1 MAKVFNGQLNTGIVY
16 NSMYNAII
24 AIYQIKQHFTDSYSL
39 VDRFRKEGSEY
50 GDQLVY
56 MTLDS
61 IPVHDWTNDAEAANL
76 LALDRNKKQHEEKI
90 TLNVFK
96 QIRLTTDAYMQ
107 TKQLWTSE
115 NGFSRFASLLL
126 QTMENAKK
134 VYEIKTFDVF
144 AGTTTSTDP
153 SGEQNTTWDLSE
165 DGPDVTTDP
174 EGAARWYGMK
184 LAERLSNL
192 MYDLR
197 DVRRGWNDIQ
207 YEASYDIDEF
217 QLLLPASVANKFKYN
232 SLPTIFD
239 NGPLKALLEDA
250 YVLPD
255 IYFGDPVTVTG
266 TQIKADGS
274 THRFLNSQFLNSVF
288 YNAGDLIPKDTVIA
302 STTEIVVP
310 AYKQTMV
317 AGTTRTDFI
326 LKLIHKE
333 DCPYMSAYNVRSQF
347 YNARSHTTNNYLT
360 FAHNTLEHI
369 GIFPLITIKEA

>member
-1 MAKVFNGQLNTGIVY
+1 MATQFNGQLNSGIIY

-50 GDQLVY
+50 GDKLVY

-61 IPVHDWTNDAEAANL
+61 IPVHDWTNDGEAANL
-76 LALDRNKKQHEEKI
+76 LALDRNKKQHEEEIK
-90 TLNVFK
+90 LDVFK

-144 AGTTTSTDP
+144 VGTVKATGASQ
-153 SGEQNTTWDLSE
+153 SATWDLTE
-165 DGPDVTTDP
+165 GGPNIATDP
-174 EGAARWYGMK
+174 EGAARWFGMK

-197 DVRRGWNDIQ
+197 DVRRTWNDIE
-207 YEASYDIDEF
+207 YEASYDMDEF
-217 QLLLPASVANKFKYN
+217 QLLLPASVANQFKYI
-232 SLPTIFD
+232 SMPTIFD

-266 TQIKADGS
+266 TEIKANGT
-274 THRFLNSQFLNSVF
+274 THRFLKSQFLGSTF

-302 STTEIVVP
+302 STTAIVVP
-310 AYKQTMV
+310 AYTMPDPN
-317 AGTTRTDFI
+317 TTDVL

-369 GIFPLITIKEA
+369 GIFPLITIKTA

>member
-1 MAKVFNGQLNTGIVY
+1 MARTFNGQLNTGIVY
-16 NSMYNAII
+16 NSLYNAII

-56 MTLDS
+56 LTLDS
-61 IPVHDWTNDAEAANL
+61 IPVHDWTNDGEAANL
-76 LALDRNKKQHEEKI
+76 LSLDRNKKQHEEKI
-90 TLNVFK
+90 TLNIFK

-144 AGTTTSTDP
+144 AGTVQTTTGS
-153 SGEQNTTWDLSE
+153 QFATWDLE
-165 DGPDVTTDP
+165 TGGPDATTDP

-184 LAERLSNL
+184 LAENLSNL
-192 MYDLR
+192 MYNLR
-197 DVRRGWNDIQ
+197 DVRRDWNDIQ

-232 SLPTIFD
+232 SLPTIYN
-239 NGPLKALLEDA
+239 NGPLKELFEDA

-255 IYFGDPVTVTG
+255 IYFGEVVKVKG
-266 TQIKADGS
+266 TEIKADG
-274 THRFLNSQFLNSVF
+274 TNDRFLNSQFLNSVF

-302 STTEIVVP
+302 SATAIVVP
-310 AYKQTMV
+310 AYRPV
-317 AGTTRTDFI
+317 NSI
-326 LKLIHKE
+326 LLKLIHKE

-369 GIFPLITIKEA
+369 GIFPLITVQTA

>member
-1 MAKVFNGQLNTGIVY
+1 MAKAFNGQLNTGIVY

-61 IPVHDWTNDAEAANL
+61 IPVHDWTNDNEAANL

-90 TLNVFK
+90 TLDVFK

-144 AGTTTSTDP
+144 IGTVEAT
-153 SGEQNTTWDLSE
+153 GQHQNLSWDLA
-165 DGPDVTTDP
+165 DGGPDATTDP

-184 LAERLSNL
+184 LAEKLSNL

-197 DVRRGWNDIQ
+197 DVRRDWNDIQ
-207 YEASYDIDEF
+207 YEASYDMNEF
-217 QLLLPASVANKFKYN
+217 QLILPASVANKFKYI
-232 SLPTIFD
+232 SMPTIFD

-255 IYFGDPVTVTG
+255 IYFGQVMAVNG
-266 TQIKADGS
+266 TETKANGTS
-274 THRFLNSQFLNSVF
+274 HRFLHSQFLGSTF

-302 STTEIVVP
+302 SATEIVVP
-310 AYKQTMV
+310 AYNSAQNS
-317 AGTTRTDFI
+317 AYDL
-326 LKLIHKE
+326 LKLVHKE

-369 GIFPLITIKEA
+369 GIFPLITVTEA

>member
-1 MAKVFNGQLNTGIVY
+1 MAKAFNGQLNTGVVY

-61 IPVHDWTNDAEAANL
+61 IPVHDWTNDGEAANL

-90 TLNVFK
+90 TLDVFK

-144 AGTTTSTDP
+144 IGTTKATDP
-153 SGEQNTTWDLSE
+153 SGDQNTSWDLSE
-165 DGPDVTTDP
+165 DGPDATTDP

-197 DVRRGWNDIQ
+197 DVRRGWNDIK
-207 YEASYDIDEF
+207 YEASYNIDEF

-250 YVLPD
+250 YILPD

-266 TQIKADGS
+266 TQIKADGL
-274 THRFLNSQFLNSVF
+274 THRFLHSQFLGSTF

-310 AYKQTMV
+310 AYKHTTV
-317 AGTTRTDFI
+317 AGTSRTDFI

-369 GIFPLITIKEA
+369 GIFPLITVKEA

>member
-1 MAKVFNGQLNTGIVY
+1 MATQFNGQLNTGIIY
-16 NSMYNAII
+16 NSLYNAII

-50 GDQLVY
+50 GDKLVY

-61 IPVHDWTNDAEAANL
+61 IPVHDWTNDNEAANL
-76 LALDRNKKQHEEKI
+76 LALDRNKKQHEEEIK
-90 TLNVFK
+90 LDVFK

-144 AGTTTSTDP
+144 AGTTKTTI
-153 SGEQNTTWDLSE
+153 GGQNISWDLTGE
-165 DGPDVTTDP
+165 GPNSSTDP

-184 LAERLSNL
+184 LAENLSNL

-197 DVRRGWNDIQ
+197 DVRRTWNDIG
-207 YEASYDIDEF
+207 YEASYDMDEF
-217 QLLLPASVANKFKYN
+217 QLLLPASVANKFKYV
-232 SLPTIFD
+232 SMPTIFD
-239 NGPLKALLEDA
+239 NGPLKALFENA
-250 YVLPD
+250 YILPD
-255 IYFGDPVTVTG
+255 NYFGDVVTVTG
-266 TQIKADGS
+266 TEIKADGT
-274 THRFLNSQFLNSVF
+274 THRFLHSQFLGNTF
-288 YNAGDLIPKDTVIA
+288 YNAGDLIPQNTVIA
-302 STTEIVVP
+302 STTEIIVP
-310 AYKQTMV
+310 AYRD
-317 AGTTRTDFI
+317 AGDNVDSVV

-347 YNARSHTTNNYLT
+347 YNPRSHTTNNYLT

-369 GIFPLITIKEA
+369 GIFPLITVVEA

>member
-1 MAKVFNGQLNTGIVY
+1 MATQFNGQLNSGIIY

-61 IPVHDWTNDAEAANL
+61 IPVHDWTNDNEAQNL

-90 TLNVFK
+90 TLDVFK

-144 AGTTTSTDP
+144 IGTIRATG
-153 SGEQNTTWDLSE
+153 GEQNITWDLE
-165 DGPDVTTDP
+165 TGGPNAGTDP

-184 LAERLSNL
+184 LAENLANL

-197 DVRRGWNDIQ
+197 DVRRDWNDIA
-207 YEASYDIDEF
+207 YEASYDMDEF
-217 QLLLPASVANKFKYN
+217 QLVLPASVANKFKYV
-232 SLPTIFD
+232 SMPTIFD

-255 IYFGDPVTVTG
+255 IYFGNPVEVTG
-266 TQIKADGS
+266 TEIKANGTTD
-274 THRFLNSQFLNSVF
+274 RFLHSQFLGGTF
-288 YNAGDLIPKDTVIA
+288 YNAGDVIPKDTVIA
-302 STTEIVVP
+302 STTAIVVP
-310 AYKQTMV
+310 AYRS
-317 AGTTRTDFI
+317 GDGNI
-326 LKLIHKE
+326 PLLKLIHKE

-369 GIFPLITIKEA
+369 GIFPLINAETA

>member
-1 MAKVFNGQLNTGIVY
+1 MATQFNGQLNSGIIY

-50 GDQLVY
+50 GDKLVY

-61 IPVHDWTNDAEAANL
+61 IPVHDWTNDGEAANL
-76 LALDRNKKQHEEKI
+76 LALDRNKKQHEEEIK
-90 TLNVFK
+90 LDVFK

-144 AGTTTSTDP
+144 AGTVKATGSA
-153 SGEQNTTWDLSE
+153 QNLSWDLKA
-165 DGPDVTTDP
+165 DGPNSETDP
-174 EGAARWYGMK
+174 EGAARWFGMK
-184 LAERLSNL
+184 LAEKLSNL

-207 YEASYDIDEF
+207 YEASYDMDEF
-217 QLLLPASVANKFKYN
+217 QLLLPASVANKFKYV
-232 SLPTIFD
+232 SMPTIFD

-250 YVLPD
+250 YILPD
-255 IYFGDPVTVTG
+255 IYFGRVVEVTG
-266 TQIKADGS
+266 TQIKADGI
-274 THRFLNSQFLNSVF
+274 THRFLHSQFLGNTF

-302 STTEIVVP
+302 STTDIVVP
-310 AYKQTMV
+310 AYAEDT
-317 AGTTRTDFI
+317 I
-326 LKLIHKE
+326 LLKLIHKE

-369 GIFPLITIKEA
+369 GIFPLIEVFEA

>member
-1 MAKVFNGQLNTGIVY
+1 MARTFNGQLNTGIVY
-16 NSMYNAII
+16 NSLYNAII

-56 MTLDS
+56 LTLDS

-76 LALDRNKKQHEEKI
+76 LSLDRNKKQHEEKI
-90 TLNVFK
+90 TLNIFK

-144 AGTTTSTDP
+144 AGTVQTTIGGQTI
-153 SGEQNTTWDLSE
+153 NWDLTGE
-165 DGPDVTTDP
+165 GPDKATDP
-174 EGAARWYGMK
+174 EGAARWYGMT
-184 LAERLSNL
+184 LAEKLSNL

-197 DVRRGWNDIQ
+197 DVRRDWNDIQ

-217 QLLLPASVANKFKYN
+217 QLLLPASVASKFKYV
-232 SLPTIFD
+232 SMPTIFD

-250 YVLPD
+250 YILPD
-255 IYFGDPVTVTG
+255 VYFGEVVKVTG
-266 TQIKADGS
+266 TEIKADG
-274 THRFLNSQFLNSVF
+274 TNHRFLHSQFLGSTF
-288 YNAGDLIPKDTVIA
+288 YNAGDLIPANTVIA
-302 STTEIVVP
+302 STTAIVVP
-310 AYKQTMV
+310 AY
-317 AGTTRTDFI
+317 TTDTGGI
-326 LKLIHKE
+326 VLKLIHKE

-369 GIFPLITIKEA
+369 GIFPLITVMEA

>member
-1 MAKVFNGQLNTGIVY
+1 MATQFNGQLNSGIIY

-50 GDQLVY
+50 GDKLVY

-61 IPVHDWTNDAEAANL
+61 IPVHDWTNDGEAANL
-76 LALDRNKKQHEEKI
+76 LALDRSKKQHEEEIK
-90 TLNVFK
+90 LDVFK

-144 AGTTTSTDP
+144 AGTVISE
-153 SGEQNTTWDLSE
+153 SGDGTPQNTSWDLKVG
-165 DGPDVTTDP
+165 GPDATNDP
-174 EGAARWYGMK
+174 EGAARWFGMK
-184 LAERLSNL
+184 LAESLSNL
-192 MYDLR
+192 MYELR
-197 DVRRGWNDIQ
+197 DVRRTWNDIQ
-207 YEASYDIDEF
+207 YEASYDMDEF
-217 QLLLPASVANKFKYN
+217 QLLLPASVANKFKYI
-232 SLPTIFD
+232 SMPTIFD

-255 IYFGDPVTVTG
+255 NYFGRVVTVTG
-266 TQIKADGS
+266 TQIKADGV
-274 THRFLNSQFLNSVF
+274 THRFLHSQFLNSVF
-288 YNAGDLIPKDTVIA
+288 YNAGDLIPKDTIIA
-302 STTEIVVP
+302 STTDIVVP
-310 AYKQTMV
+310 AYTEES
-317 AGTTRTDFI
+317 I
-326 LKLIHKE
+326 LLKLIHKE

-369 GIFPLITIKEA
+369 GIFPLITVMEA

>member
-1 MAKVFNGQLNTGIVY
+1 MARTFNGQLNTGIVY
-16 NSMYNAII
+16 NSLYNAII

-56 MTLDS
+56 LTLDS
-61 IPVHDWTNDAEAANL
+61 IPVHDWTNDGEAANL
-76 LALDRNKKQHEEKI
+76 LSLDRNKKQHEEKI
-90 TLNVFK
+90 TLNIFK

-115 NGFSRFASLLL
+115 NGFSRFASILL

-144 AGTTTSTDP
+144 AGTVKSATD
-153 SGEQNTTWDLSE
+153 SGTPQNLSWDLA
-165 DGPDVTTDP
+165 DGGPDATNDP

-184 LAERLSNL
+184 LAENLSNL
-192 MYDLR
+192 MYNLR
-197 DVRRGWNDIQ
+197 DVRRDWNDIG
-207 YEASYDIDEF
+207 YEASYDMDEF
-217 QLLLPASVANKFKYN
+217 QLILPASVANKFKYV
-232 SLPTIFD
+232 SMPTIFD
-239 NGPLKALLEDA
+239 NGPLKALFENA
-250 YVLPD
+250 YILPD
-255 IYFGDPVTVTG
+255 TYFGNIIEVTG
-266 TQIKADGS
+266 TEIKANGVS
-274 THRFLNSQFLNSVF
+274 HRFLKSQFLGNTF

-302 STTEIVVP
+302 STTAIVVP
-310 AYKQTMV
+310 AYNEAT
-317 AGTTRTDFI
+317 FL

-369 GIFPLITIKEA
+369 GIFPLITVVEP

>member
-1 MAKVFNGQLNTGIVY
+1 MATQFNGQLNSGIIY

-61 IPVHDWTNDAEAANL
+61 IPVYDWTNDNEAQNL
-76 LALDRNKKQHEEKI
+76 LAVDRNKKQHEEKI
-90 TLNVFK
+90 TLDVFK

-144 AGTTTSTDP
+144 VGTVKATGASQ
-153 SGEQNTTWDLSE
+153 SATWDLTE
-165 DGPDVTTDP
+165 GGPNLATDP
-174 EGAARWYGMK
+174 EGAARWFGMK

-197 DVRRGWNDIQ
+197 DVRRTWNDIE
-207 YEASYDIDEF
+207 YEASYDMDEF
-217 QLLLPASVANKFKYN
+217 QLLLPASVANQFKYI
-232 SLPTIFD
+232 SMPTIFD

-266 TQIKADGS
+266 TEIKANGT
-274 THRFLNSQFLNSVF
+274 THRFLNSQFVGSTF
-288 YNAGDLIPKDTVIA
+288 YNAGDVIPKDTVIA
-302 STTEIVVP
+302 STTAIVVP
-310 AYKQTMV
+310 AYTMPD
-317 AGTTRTDFI
+317 ADTTDVL

-360 FAHNTLEHI
+360 FAHNKLEHI
-369 GIFPLITIKEA
+369 GIFPLITIKSA

>member
-1 MAKVFNGQLNTGIVY
+1 MAKTFNGQLNTGIVY

-61 IPVHDWTNDAEAANL
+61 IPVHDWTNDNEAANL

-90 TLNVFK
+90 TLDVFK

-144 AGTTTSTDP
+144 IGTTLATDP
-153 SGEQNTTWDLSE
+153 KNTQNLSWDLSE
-165 DGPDVTTDP
+165 GGPDKSTDP
-174 EGAARWYGMK
+174 EGAARWYGMT
-184 LAERLSNL
+184 LAENLSNL
-192 MYDLR
+192 MYNLR
-197 DVRRGWNDIQ
+197 DVRRTWNDIE
-207 YEASYDIDEF
+207 YEASYDMDEF
-217 QLLLPASVANKFKYN
+217 QLVLPASVANKFKYV
-232 SLPTIFD
+232 SMPTIFD
-239 NGPLKALLEDA
+239 NGPLKALFENA
-250 YVLPD
+250 YILPD
-255 IYFGDPVTVTG
+255 DYFGKVVKVTG
-266 TQIKADGS
+266 TEIKANGT
-274 THRFLNSQFLNSVF
+274 THRFLHSQFLNNTF

-302 STTEIVVP
+302 STTAIVVP
-310 AYKQTMV
+310 AY
-317 AGTTRTDFI
+317 AADSYL

-369 GIFPLITIKEA
+369 GIFPLIAVHEA

>member
-1 MAKVFNGQLNTGIVY
+1 MAKTFNGQLNTGIVY

-24 AIYQIKQHFTDSYSL
+24 AIYQIRQHYTDSYSL

-144 AGTTTSTDP
+144 VGTVQTTTGS
-153 SGEQNTTWDLSE
+153 QFATWDLE
-165 DGPDVTTDP
+165 TGGPDATNDP

-184 LAERLSNL
+184 LAENLSNL
-192 MYDLR
+192 MYNLR
-197 DVRRGWNDIQ
+197 DVRRDWNDIG

-232 SLPTIFD
+232 SLPTIYN
-239 NGPLKALLEDA
+239 NGPLKELFEDA

-255 IYFGDPVTVTG
+255 IYFGEVVKVKG
-266 TQIKADGS
+266 TEIKADG
-274 THRFLNSQFLNSVF
+274 TNDRFLNSQFLGSTF

-302 STTEIVVP
+302 STTAIVVP
-310 AYKQTMV
+310 AYRP
-317 AGTTRTDFI
+317 ANSI
-326 LKLIHKE
+326 LLKLVHKE

-369 GIFPLITIKEA
+369 GIFPLITIQTA

>member
-1 MAKVFNGQLNTGIVY
+1 MARTFNGQLNTGIVY
-16 NSMYNAII
+16 NSLYNAII

-56 MTLDS
+56 LTLDS
-61 IPVHDWTNDAEAANL
+61 IPVHDWTNDGEAANL
-76 LALDRNKKQHEEKI
+76 LSLDRNKKQHEEKI
-90 TLNVFK
+90 TLNIFK

-144 AGTTTSTDP
+144 AGTVQTTTGS
-153 SGEQNTTWDLSE
+153 QFATWDLE
-165 DGPDVTTDP
+165 TGGPDATNDP

-184 LAERLSNL
+184 LAENLSNL
-192 MYDLR
+192 MYNLR
-197 DVRRGWNDIQ
+197 DVRRDWNDIQ

-232 SLPTIFD
+232 SLPTIYN
-239 NGPLKALLEDA
+239 NGPLKELFEDA

-255 IYFGDPVTVTG
+255 IYFGEVVKVKG
-266 TQIKADGS
+266 TEIKADG
-274 THRFLNSQFLNSVF
+274 TNDRFLNSQFVGNTF

-302 STTEIVVP
+302 SATEIIVP
-310 AYKQTMV
+310 AYRP
-317 AGTTRTDFI
+317 ANSI
-326 LKLIHKE
+326 LLKLIHKE

-369 GIFPLITIKEA
+369 GIFPLITIQTA

>member
-61 IPVHDWTNDAEAANL
+61 IPVHDWTNDNEAANL

-90 TLNVFK
+90 TLDVFK

-144 AGTTTSTDP
+144 AGTVQTTTGS
-153 SGEQNTTWDLSE
+153 QLATWDLE
-165 DGPDVTTDP
+165 TGGPDATNDP

-184 LAERLSNL
+184 LAENLSNL
-192 MYDLR
+192 MYNLR
-197 DVRRGWNDIQ
+197 DVRRDWNDIQ

-232 SLPTIFD
+232 SLPTIYN
-239 NGPLKALLEDA
+239 NGPLKELFEDA
-250 YVLPD
+250 YILPD
-255 IYFGDPVTVTG
+255 IYFGDVVTVTG
-266 TQIKADGS
+266 TEIKADG
-274 THRFLNSQFLNSVF
+274 TNDRFLNSQFIGSVF
-288 YNAGDLIPKDTVIA
+288 YNAGDIIPKDTVIA
-302 STTEIVVP
+302 SATEIIVP
-310 AYKQTMV
+310 AYRPV
-317 AGTTRTDFI
+317 NSI
-326 LKLIHKE
+326 LLKLIHKE

-369 GIFPLITIKEA
+369 GIFPLITVQTA

>member
-1 MAKVFNGQLNTGIVY
+1 MAKVFNGQLNTGVVY

-24 AIYQIKQHFTDSYSL
+24 ALYQIKQHFTDSYSL

-144 AGTTTSTDP
+144 VGTVKAT
-153 SGEQNTTWDLSE
+153 GAAQNLSWDLKT
-165 DGPDVTTDP
+165 DGPSSSNDP

-184 LAERLSNL
+184 LAENLSNL
-192 MYDLR
+192 MYELR
-197 DVRRGWNDIQ
+197 DVRRDWNDIQ
-207 YEASYDIDEF
+207 YEASYDMNEF
-217 QLLLPASVANKFKYN
+217 QLLLPASVANKFKYI
-232 SLPTIFD
+232 SMPTIFD

-250 YVLPD
+250 YILPD
-255 IYFGDPVTVTG
+255 TYFGRVVTVTG
-266 TQIKADGS
+266 TQIKADGA
-274 THRFLNSQFLNSVF
+274 THRFLHSQFLGSTF

-310 AYKQTMV
+310 AY
-317 AGTTRTDFI
+317 AEDSI
-326 LKLIHKE
+326 LLKLIHKE

-369 GIFPLITIKEA
+369 GIFPLIEVFEA

>member
-1 MAKVFNGQLNTGIVY
+1 MATQFNGQLNSGIIY

-61 IPVHDWTNDAEAANL
+61 IPVHDWTNDNEAQNL

-90 TLNVFK
+90 TLDVFK

-144 AGTTTSTDP
+144 AGTVKATGAAQSA
-153 SGEQNTTWDLSE
+153 TWDLT
-165 DGPDVTTDP
+165 DGGPNASTDP

-197 DVRRGWNDIQ
+197 DVRRDWNDIQ
-207 YEASYDIDEF
+207 YEASYDMDEF

-232 SLPTIFD
+232 SLPTIYN
-239 NGPLKALLEDA
+239 NGPLKELFENA
-250 YVLPD
+250 YILPD

-266 TQIKADGS
+266 TEIKANGT
-274 THRFLNSQFLNSVF
+274 THRFLHSQFLGSTF

-302 STTEIVVP
+302 STTAIVVP
-310 AYKQTMV
+310 AYSVT
-317 AGTTRTDFI
+317 AANTTDI
-326 LKLIHKE
+326 LLKLIHKE

-369 GIFPLITIKEA
+369 RIFPLITIKTA

>member
-1 MAKVFNGQLNTGIVY
+1 MATQFNGQLNSGIIY

-50 GDQLVY
+50 GDKLVY

-61 IPVHDWTNDAEAANL
+61 IPVHDWTNDGEAANL
-76 LALDRNKKQHEEKI
+76 LALDRNKKQHEEEIK
-90 TLNVFK
+90 LDVFK

-144 AGTTTSTDP
+144 AGTVKATGAAQSA
-153 SGEQNTTWDLSE
+153 TWDLT
-165 DGPDVTTDP
+165 DGGPNASTDP
-174 EGAARWYGMK
+174 EGAARWFGMK

-197 DVRRGWNDIQ
+197 DVRRTWNDIE
-207 YEASYDIDEF
+207 YEASYDMDEF
-217 QLLLPASVANKFKYN
+217 QLLLPASVANQFKYV
-232 SLPTIFD
+232 SMPTIFD

-255 IYFGDPVTVTG
+255 IYFGTPIAVTG
-266 TQIKADGS
+266 TEIKANGT
-274 THRFLNSQFLNSVF
+274 THRFLHSQFLGSTF

-302 STTEIVVP
+302 STTAIVVP
-310 AYKQTMV
+310 AYV
-317 AGTTRTDFI
+317 TDTSVL

-369 GIFPLITIKEA
+369 GIFPLITVMKA

>member
-61 IPVHDWTNDAEAANL
+61 IPVHDWTNDNEAANL

-90 TLNVFK
+90 TLNIFK

-144 AGTTTSTDP
+144 AGTVLTTTGSQ
-153 SGEQNTTWDLSE
+153 SATWDLDT
-165 DGPDVTTDP
+165 DGPNASTDP

-184 LAERLSNL
+184 LAENLSNL

-197 DVRRGWNDIQ
+197 DVRRTWNDIG

-217 QLLLPASVANKFKYN
+217 QLILPASVANKFKYV
-232 SLPTIFD
+232 SMPTIFD
-239 NGPLKALLEDA
+239 NGPLKALFENA
-250 YVLPD
+250 YILPD
-255 IYFGDPVTVTG
+255 IYFGEAVKVKG
-266 TQIKADGS
+266 TEIKADGTS
-274 THRFLNSQFLNSVF
+274 DRFLHSQFLGDTF
-288 YNAGDLIPKDTVIA
+288 YNAGDLIPANTVIA
-302 STTEIVVP
+302 STTEIIVP
-310 AYKQTMV
+310 AYRPV
-317 AGTTRTDFI
+317 SSI
-326 LKLIHKE
+326 LLKLIHKE

-369 GIFPLITIKEA
+369 GIFPLITVQTA

>member
-1 MAKVFNGQLNTGIVY
+1 MAKSFNGQLNTGIVY

-90 TLNVFK
+90 TLDVFK

-134 VYEIKTFDVF
+134 VYEIKIFDVF
-144 AGTTTSTDP
+144 IGTAEAT
-153 SGEQNTTWDLSE
+153 GQHQNLSWDLAA
-165 DGPDVTTDP
+165 DGPDSTTDP

-184 LAERLSNL
+184 LAEKLSNL

-197 DVRRGWNDIQ
+197 DVRRTWNDIG
-207 YEASYDIDEF
+207 YEASYDMSEF
-217 QLLLPASVANKFKYN
+217 QLVLPASVANKFKYI
-232 SLPTIFD
+232 SMPTIFD

-250 YVLPD
+250 YILPD
-255 IYFGDPVTVTG
+255 IYFGRVVEVTG
-266 TQIKADGS
+266 TQIKADGI
-274 THRFLNSQFLNSVF
+274 THRFLHSQFLGSTF

-310 AYKQTMV
+310 AY
-317 AGTTRTDFI
+317 AEDSI
-326 LKLIHKE
+326 LLKLIHKE

-369 GIFPLITIKEA
+369 GIFPLIEVYEA

>member
-1 MAKVFNGQLNTGIVY
+1 M
-16 NSMYNAII
+16 
-24 AIYQIKQHFTDSYSL
+24 
-39 VDRFRKEGSEY
+39 
-50 GDQLVY
+50 
-56 MTLDS
+56 
-61 IPVHDWTNDAEAANL
+61 
-76 LALDRNKKQHEEKI
+76 
-90 TLNVFK
+90 FK

-144 AGTTTSTDP
+144 IGTTVATDP
-153 SGEQNTTWDLSE
+153 SGDQNISWDLAAG
-165 DGPDVTTDP
+165 GPNDTTDP

-184 LAERLSNL
+184 LAENLSNL
-192 MYDLR
+192 MYELR

-207 YEASYDIDEF
+207 YEASYDISEF
-217 QLLLPASVANKFKYN
+217 QLILPASVANKFKYI
-232 SLPTIFD
+232 SMPTIFD

-255 IYFGDPVTVTG
+255 TYFGTPVTVTG
-266 TQIKADGS
+266 TEIKANG
-274 THRFLNSQFLNSVF
+274 TNHRFLHSQFLGNTF

-302 STTEIVVP
+302 STTAIVVP
-310 AYKQTMV
+310 AYA
-317 AGTTRTDFI
+317 AGTII
-326 LKLIHKE
+326 LKLVHKE

-347 YNARSHTTNNYLT
+347 YNARSNTTNNYLT

-369 GIFPLITIKEA
+369 GIFPLIEVAEA

>member
-1 MAKVFNGQLNTGIVY
+1 MATQFNGQLNTGIIY

-61 IPVHDWTNDAEAANL
+61 IPVHDWTNDGEAANL

-90 TLNVFK
+90 TLDVFK

-144 AGTTTSTDP
+144 IGTT
-153 SGEQNTTWDLSE
+153 EAANNAQKFLWDLT
-165 DGPDVTTDP
+165 DGGPDPTTNP

-184 LAERLSNL
+184 LAENLSNL
-192 MYDLR
+192 MYELR
-197 DVRRGWNDIQ
+197 DVRRTWNDIE
-207 YEASYDIDEF
+207 YEASYDMDEF
-217 QLLLPASVANKFKYN
+217 QLLLPASVANKFKYI
-232 SLPTIFD
+232 SMPTIFD

-250 YVLPD
+250 YILPD
-255 IYFGDPVTVTG
+255 TYFGSVVKVTG
-266 TQIKADGS
+266 TEIKADG
-274 THRFLNSQFLNSVF
+274 TAHRFLNSQFLNNVF

-302 STTEIVVP
+302 STTKILVP
-310 AYKQTMV
+310 AYRD
-317 AGTTRTDFI
+317 TTGDNVDSFV

-369 GIFPLITIKEA
+369 GIFPLITVAEA

>member
-1 MAKVFNGQLNTGIVY
+1 
-16 NSMYNAII
+16 
-24 AIYQIKQHFTDSYSL
+24 
-39 VDRFRKEGSEY
+39 
-50 GDQLVY
+50 
-56 MTLDS
+56 
-61 IPVHDWTNDAEAANL
+61 
-76 LALDRNKKQHEEKI
+76 
-90 TLNVFK
+90 
-96 QIRLTTDAYMQ
+96 MQ

-144 AGTTTSTDP
+144 VGTVKATGGDQSI
-153 SGEQNTTWDLSE
+153 SWDLNTG
-165 DGPDVTTDP
+165 GPNASTDP

-184 LAERLSNL
+184 LAENLSNL

-197 DVRRGWNDIQ
+197 DVRRDWNDIQ

-232 SLPTIFD
+232 SLPTIYN
-239 NGPLKALLEDA
+239 NGPLKELFEDA

-255 IYFGDPVTVTG
+255 IYFGTPVKVTG
-266 TQIKADGS
+266 TEIKANGTS
-274 THRFLNSQFLNSVF
+274 YRFLHSQFLGSTF

-302 STTEIVVP
+302 STTAIVVP
-310 AYKQTMV
+310 AYVTE
-317 AGTTRTDFI
+317 TFL

-369 GIFPLITIKEA
+369 GIYPLITVFEA

>member
-1 MAKVFNGQLNTGIVY
+1 MAKAFNGQLNTGIVY

-144 AGTTTSTDP
+144 AGTVISESGDGTPQYTS
-153 SGEQNTTWDLSE
+153 WDLKA
-165 DGPDVTTDP
+165 DGPDATTDP

-184 LAERLSNL
+184 LAESLSNL
-192 MYDLR
+192 MYELR
-197 DVRRGWNDIQ
+197 DVRRDWNDIG
-207 YEASYDIDEF
+207 YEASYDMSEF
-217 QLLLPASVANKFKYN
+217 QLILPASVANKFKYI
-232 SLPTIFD
+232 SMPTIFD

-255 IYFGDPVTVTG
+255 IYFGTPIAVTG
-266 TQIKADGS
+266 TEIKANGT
-274 THRFLNSQFLNSVF
+274 THRFLKSQFLGSTF

-302 STTEIVVP
+302 STTAIVVP
-310 AYKQTMV
+310 AY
-317 AGTTRTDFI
+317 ATDI
-326 LKLIHKE
+326 SVLIKLIHKE

-369 GIFPLITIKEA
+369 GIFPLITVLEA

>member
-24 AIYQIKQHFTDSYSL
+24 ALYQIKQHFTDSYSL

-61 IPVHDWTNDAEAANL
+61 IPVHDWTNDSEAANL

-144 AGTTTSTDP
+144 AGTVRAT
-153 SGEQNTTWDLSE
+153 GEAQNLSWDLKGE
-165 DGPDVTTDP
+165 GPSASTDP

-184 LAERLSNL
+184 LAENLSNL

-197 DVRRGWNDIQ
+197 DVRRDWNDIQ
-207 YEASYDIDEF
+207 YEASYDMDEF
-217 QLLLPASVANKFKYN
+217 QLILPASVANKFKYI
-232 SLPTIFD
+232 SMPTIFD
-239 NGPLKALLEDA
+239 NGPLKSLLEDA
-250 YVLPD
+250 YILPD
-255 IYFGDPVTVTG
+255 IYFGRVVKVTG
-266 TQIKADGS
+266 TEIKADGT
-274 THRFLNSQFLNSVF
+274 THRFLNSQFLGSTF
-288 YNAGDLIPKDTVIA
+288 YNAGDLIPADTVIA
-302 STTEIVVP
+302 SATAIVVP
-310 AYKQTMV
+310 AYAQ
-317 AGTTRTDFI
+317 DSI
-326 LKLIHKE
+326 LLKLIHKE

-369 GIFPLITIKEA
+369 GIFPLIEVFEA

>member
-1 MAKVFNGQLNTGIVY
+1 
-16 NSMYNAII
+16 
-24 AIYQIKQHFTDSYSL
+24 
-39 VDRFRKEGSEY
+39 
-50 GDQLVY
+50 

-153 SGEQNTTWDLSE
+153 AGEQNTTWDLSE

-197 DVRRGWNDIQ
+197 DVRRCWNDIQ
-207 YEASYDIDEF
+207 YEASYNIDEF
-217 QLLLPASVANKFKYN
+217 QLILPASVANKFKYN

-250 YVLPD
+250 SVLPA

-266 TQIKADGS
+266 TQIKADGQ
-274 THRFLNSQFLNSVF
+274 THRFLHSQFLGSTF

-310 AYKQTMV
+310 AYKHTTV
-317 AGTTRTDFI
+317 AGTIRSDFI

-369 GIFPLITIKEA
+369 GIFPLITVREA

>member
-50 GDQLVY
+50 GDKLVY

-107 TKQLWTSE
+107 TKQLWISE

-144 AGTTTSTDP
+144 AGTVQTTTGS
-153 SGEQNTTWDLSE
+153 QFATWDLE
-165 DGPDVTTDP
+165 TGGPDATNDP

-184 LAERLSNL
+184 LAENLSNL
-192 MYDLR
+192 MYNLR
-197 DVRRGWNDIQ
+197 DVRRDWNDIQ

-232 SLPTIFD
+232 SLPTIYN
-239 NGPLKALLEDA
+239 NGPLKELFEDA

-255 IYFGDPVTVTG
+255 IYFGEVVKVNG
-266 TQIKADGS
+266 TEIKADG
-274 THRFLNSQFLNSVF
+274 TNDRFLNSQFVGSTF
-288 YNAGDLIPKDTVIA
+288 YNAGDIIPKDTVIA
-302 STTEIVVP
+302 STTEIIVP
-310 AYKQTMV
+310 AYRP
-317 AGTTRTDFI
+317 ANSI
-326 LKLIHKE
+326 LLKLIHKE

-369 GIFPLITIKEA
+369 GIFPLITVQTA

>member
-1 MAKVFNGQLNTGIVY
+1 MARTFNGQLNTGIVY
-16 NSMYNAII
+16 NSLYNAII

-56 MTLDS
+56 LTLDS
-61 IPVHDWTNDAEAANL
+61 IPVHDWTNDGEAANL
-76 LALDRNKKQHEEKI
+76 LSLDRNKKQHEEKI
-90 TLNVFK
+90 TLNIFK

-144 AGTTTSTDP
+144 VGTVQTTTGS
-153 SGEQNTTWDLSE
+153 QFATWDLE
-165 DGPDVTTDP
+165 TGGPDATNDP

-184 LAERLSNL
+184 LAENLSNL
-192 MYDLR
+192 MYNLR
-197 DVRRGWNDIQ
+197 DVRRDWNDIQ

-232 SLPTIFD
+232 SLPTIYN
-239 NGPLKALLEDA
+239 NGPLKELFEDA
-250 YVLPD
+250 YILPD
-255 IYFGDPVTVTG
+255 IYFGEVVKVKG
-266 TQIKADGS
+266 TEIKADGTS
-274 THRFLNSQFLNSVF
+274 DRFLNSQFIGSTF
-288 YNAGDLIPKDTVIA
+288 YNAGDIIPKDTVIA
-302 STTEIVVP
+302 SATEIVVP
-310 AYKQTMV
+310 AYRPVNT
-317 AGTTRTDFI
+317 I
-326 LKLIHKE
+326 LLKLIHKE

-369 GIFPLITIKEA
+369 GIYPLITVQTA

>member
-1 MAKVFNGQLNTGIVY
+1 MARTFNGQLNTGIVY

-56 MTLDS
+56 LTVDS
-61 IPVHDWTNDAEAANL
+61 IPVHDWTNDGEAANL
-76 LALDRNKKQHEEKI
+76 LSLDRNKKQHEEKI
-90 TLNVFK
+90 TLNIFK

-144 AGTTTSTDP
+144 AGTVKATGSA
-153 SGEQNTTWDLSE
+153 QNLSWDLKT
-165 DGPDVTTDP
+165 DGPSSSNDP

-184 LAERLSNL
+184 LAENLSNL

-197 DVRRGWNDIQ
+197 DVRRDWNDIG

-239 NGPLKALLEDA
+239 NGPLKELFNDA
-250 YVLPD
+250 YILPD
-255 IYFGDPVTVTG
+255 IYFGRVVTVTG
-266 TQIKADGS
+266 TQIKADGQ
-274 THRFLNSQFLNSVF
+274 THRFLHSQFLGDTF

-302 STTEIVVP
+302 STTAIVVP
-310 AYKQTMV
+310 AY
-317 AGTTRTDFI
+317 AEDSI
-326 LKLIHKE
+326 LLKLIHKE

-369 GIFPLITIKEA
+369 GIFPLIEVFEA

>member
-61 IPVHDWTNDAEAANL
+61 IPVHDWTNDNEAANL

-90 TLNVFK
+90 TLDVFK

-144 AGTTTSTDP
+144 AGTTK
-153 SGEQNTTWDLSE
+153 TTIGGQLINWDLTGE
-165 DGPDVTTDP
+165 GPNAQNDP
-174 EGAARWYGMK
+174 EGAARWYGMT
-184 LAERLSNL
+184 LAEKLSNL

-197 DVRRGWNDIQ
+197 DVRRDWNDIG
-207 YEASYDIDEF
+207 YEASYDMNEF
-217 QLLLPASVANKFKYN
+217 QLVLPASVANKFKYI
-232 SLPTIFD
+232 SMPTIFD

-255 IYFGDPVTVTG
+255 IYFGRVVEVTG
-266 TQIKADGS
+266 TQIKAYGI
-274 THRFLNSQFLNSVF
+274 THRFLHSQFLGSTF

-302 STTEIVVP
+302 STTDIVVP
-310 AYKQTMV
+310 AY
-317 AGTTRTDFI
+317 AEDSI
-326 LKLIHKE
+326 LLKLIHKE

-369 GIFPLITIKEA
+369 GIFPLIEVFEA

>member
-1 MAKVFNGQLNTGIVY
+1 MARTFNGQLNTGIVY
-16 NSMYNAII
+16 NSLYNAII

-56 MTLDS
+56 LTLDS
-61 IPVHDWTNDAEAANL
+61 IPVHDWTNDGEAANL
-76 LALDRNKKQHEEKI
+76 LSLDRNKKQHEEKI
-90 TLNVFK
+90 TLDVFK

-144 AGTTTSTDP
+144 AGTVQTTTGS
-153 SGEQNTTWDLSE
+153 QFATWDLDSG
-165 DGPDVTTDP
+165 GPDATNDP

-184 LAERLSNL
+184 LAENLSNL
-192 MYDLR
+192 MYNLR
-197 DVRRGWNDIQ
+197 DVRRDWNDIQ

-232 SLPTIFD
+232 SLPTIYN
-239 NGPLKALLEDA
+239 NGPLKELFEDA
-250 YVLPD
+250 YILPD
-255 IYFGDPVTVTG
+255 IYFGEVVKVTG
-266 TQIKADGS
+266 TEIKADG
-274 THRFLNSQFLNSVF
+274 TNHRFLHSQFLNSVF

-302 STTEIVVP
+302 STTAIVVP
-310 AYKQTMV
+310 AYKPVNT
-317 AGTTRTDFI
+317 I
-326 LKLIHKE
+326 LLKLIHKE

-369 GIFPLITIKEA
+369 GIFPLITVQTA

>member
-1 MAKVFNGQLNTGIVY
+1 MARTFNGQLNTGIVY

-61 IPVHDWTNDAEAANL
+61 IPVHDWTNDNEAANL

-90 TLNVFK
+90 TLDVFK

-144 AGTTTSTDP
+144 IGTTVSKDAT
-153 SGEQNTTWDLSE
+153 GAQNVTWDLSE
-165 DGPDVTTDP
+165 GGPDSSTDP

-184 LAERLSNL
+184 LAEKLSNL

-197 DVRRGWNDIQ
+197 DVRRNWNDIG
-207 YEASYDIDEF
+207 YEASYDMDEF
-217 QLLLPASVANKFKYN
+217 QLVLPASVANKFKFI
-232 SLPTIFD
+232 SMPTIFD
-239 NGPLKALLEDA
+239 NGPLKALFENA
-250 YVLPD
+250 YILPD
-255 IYFGDPVTVTG
+255 IYFGKVITVNSAAE
-266 TQIKADGS
+266 QKADGT
-274 THRFLNSQFLNSVF
+274 THRFLHSQFLGNTF
-288 YNAGDLIPKDTVIA
+288 YNAGDLIPANTVIA
-302 STTEIVVP
+302 STTAILVP
-310 AYKQTMV
+310 AY
-317 AGTTRTDFI
+317 ASSASGAWNL

-369 GIFPLITIKEA
+369 GIFPLISVVEG

>member
-1 MAKVFNGQLNTGIVY
+1 MARTFNGQLNTGIVY
-16 NSMYNAII
+16 NSLYNAII

-56 MTLDS
+56 LTLDS
-61 IPVHDWTNDAEAANL
+61 IPVHDWTNDGEAANL
-76 LALDRNKKQHEEKI
+76 LSLDRNKKQHEEKI
-90 TLNVFK
+90 TLNIFK

-144 AGTTTSTDP
+144 IGTTVATDP
-153 SGEQNTTWDLSE
+153 SGDQNISWDLATG
-165 DGPDVTTDP
+165 GPNDTTDP

-184 LAERLSNL
+184 LAENLSNL
-192 MYDLR
+192 MYNLR

-217 QLLLPASVANKFKYN
+217 QLILPASVANKFKYN
-232 SLPTIFD
+232 SLPTIYN
-239 NGPLKALLEDA
+239 NGPLKELFEDA

-255 IYFGDPVTVTG
+255 NYFGTVVTVTG
-266 TQIKADGS
+266 TEIKANGT
-274 THRFLNSQFLNSVF
+274 THRFLHSQFLGSTF

-302 STTEIVVP
+302 STTAIVVP
-310 AYKQTMV
+310 AYVTSQ
-317 AGTTRTDFI
+317 I
-326 LKLIHKE
+326 LLKLVHKE
-333 DCPYMSAYNVRSQF
+333 DYPYMSAYNVRSQF

-369 GIFPLITIKEA
+369 GIYPLIEVVEA

>member
-90 TLNVFK
+90 TLDVFK

-144 AGTTTSTDP
+144 VGTVKSPTDNGTP
-153 SGEQNTTWDLSE
+153 QNVAWDLTE
-165 DGPDVTTDP
+165 GGPNASTDP

-184 LAERLSNL
+184 LAEKLSNL
-192 MYDLR
+192 MYELR
-197 DVRRGWNDIQ
+197 DVRRTWNDIG
-207 YEASYDIDEF
+207 YEASYNMDEF
-217 QLLLPASVANKFKYN
+217 QLLLPASVASKFKYI
-232 SLPTIFD
+232 SMPTIFD

-250 YVLPD
+250 YILPD
-255 IYFGDPVTVTG
+255 SYFGEVIKVTG
-266 TQIKADGS
+266 TEIKADGIN
-274 THRFLNSQFLNSVF
+274 HRFLHSQFLGGTF
-288 YNAGDLIPKDTVIA
+288 YNAGDVIPKDTVIA
-302 STTEIVVP
+302 STTAIVVP
-310 AYKQTMV
+310 AY
-317 AGTTRTDFI
+317 TTDASANFV
-326 LKLIHKE
+326 LKLVHKE

-369 GIFPLITIKEA
+369 GIFPLITVMEA

>member
-1 MAKVFNGQLNTGIVY
+1 MARTFNGQLNTGIVY
-16 NSMYNAII
+16 NSLYNAII

-56 MTLDS
+56 LTLDS
-61 IPVHDWTNDAEAANL
+61 IPVHDWTNDGEAANL
-76 LALDRNKKQHEEKI
+76 LSLDRNKKQHEEKI
-90 TLNVFK
+90 TLNIFK

-144 AGTTTSTDP
+144 AGTVQTTTGS
-153 SGEQNTTWDLSE
+153 QFATWDLE
-165 DGPDVTTDP
+165 TGGPDATNDP

-184 LAERLSNL
+184 LAENLSNL

-197 DVRRGWNDIQ
+197 DVRRTWNDIG

-232 SLPTIFD
+232 SLPTIYN
-239 NGPLKALLEDA
+239 NGPLKELFEDA

-255 IYFGDPVTVTG
+255 IYFGEIVKVKG
-266 TQIKADGS
+266 TEIKADG
-274 THRFLNSQFLNSVF
+274 TNDRFLYSQFLNSVF

-310 AYKQTMV
+310 AYRPV
-317 AGTTRTDFI
+317 NSI
-326 LKLIHKE
+326 LLKLIHKE

-369 GIFPLITIKEA
+369 GIFPLITVQTA